1 MLLKTLPDTA
11 NVITNREHH
20 ERSAVNA
27 RAPHYDAG
35 AVAWRPNRDRGSR
48 TQRRVVDGAAGV
60 SRRRERRVIALFR
73 YGVAVMVGMSPLEE
87 EAVIG
92 RLQGRIVSPN
102 KIREEESVQIEVA
115 PDKHDQLLPS
125 GIIVVKALTT
135 EHTLL
140 IADALATSVVLAH
153 DEKTWLRFST

>member
-1 MLLKTLPDTA
+1 MNDPPSTLARRITMRALLLGDRIETA
-11 NVITNREHH
+11 GL
-20 ERSAVNA
+20 ERNDVLLTVPLAF
-27 RAPHYDAG
+27 RAG
-35 AVAWRPNRDRGSR
+35 ENG
-48 TQRRVVDGAAGV
+48 
-60 SRRRERRVIALFR
+60 VIALFR